1 MNYVQVE
8 SSQIAEVG
16 FGDGVYGP
24 ETLGI
29 KFPPTKKQLAA
40 GEPGSEY
47 HYQNVSGR
55 THQALMAAKSIGS
68 YFGQNIK
75 AHPEQYPFV
84 KVEAE
89 NPTQPPSSP
98 NGGGGVSQ
106 SATSKTSAPVEIG
119 ESLTDS
125 PAPVTSLA
133 VIDTLDNTALFA
145 SGGVTDAQLAAGRE
159 WYLAEAKKYGIE
171 TEEKRTALKRFA
183 RPLQKLRTGI
193 EARAKEFTG
202 ETKRK
207 LAVIDTEKRRLV
219 LLVGGIEDEVLRPLT
234 EWEAEEDAR
243 KTRLASTVTR
253 LSQYGQMPWED
264 FASLESIIA
273 ELEAFDLSTM
283 QEYKVGAESAIA
295 ASLRVL
301 KPELARRM
309 QAEKDAAELA
319 TLRRKQAEREEADRL
334 EEARRNEEARIAEE
348 AAKLAAKQVETA
360 VEQARQETRQEV
372 IAELT
377 GGIEEAPVT
386 GSHSPAAVEAA
397 HQYAAIEVIPT
408 RQQVVN
414 AEVVEALMGCA
425 LTRHEAVTVLNAI
438 AVYRIPHVTIT
449 Y

>member
-1 MNYVQVE
+1 MEYVATETSNQFV
-8 SSQIAEVG
+8 QAG
-16 FGDGVYGP
+16 FGEGTYGP
-24 ETLGI
+24 ETLVI
-29 KFPPTKKQLAA
+29 IFKPAKWQEKKGL
-40 GEPGSEY
+40 PGSTY
-47 HYQNVSGR
+47 HYAVPTNIYQR
-55 THQALMAAKSIGS
+55 MMAAKDIDT
-68 YFGQNIK
+68 YFNDTIK
-75 AHPEQYPFV
+75 AHPEQYPYT
-84 KVEAE
+84 KVEADPHQPRPSNGMSGAKME
-89 NPTQPPSSP
+89 SMPLTQTPTLEATDAPS
-98 NGGGGVSQ
+98 
-106 SATSKTSAPVEIG
+106 
-119 ESLTDS
+119 
-125 PAPVTSLA
+125 PVTSLA
-133 VIDTLDNTALFA
+133 VIDTLENNTLFA
-145 SGGVTDAQLAAGRE
+145 SGGVTDAQIAAGRE
-159 WYLAEAKKYGIE
+159 WYLANAPKGIE

-207 LAVIDTEKRRLV
+207 LAAIDTEKRRLV
-219 LLVGGIEDEVLRPLT
+219 MLVGGIEDEVLRPLT
-234 EWEAEEDAR
+234 EWEQEEEAR
-243 KTRLASTVTR
+243 KVRLASTVTR
-253 LSQYGQMPWED
+253 LSQYGQMHWEG

>member
-1 MNYVQVE
+1 M
-8 SSQIAEVG
+8 
-16 FGDGVYGP
+16 
-24 ETLGI
+24 
-29 KFPPTKKQLAA
+29 
-40 GEPGSEY
+40 
-47 HYQNVSGR
+47 
-55 THQALMAAKSIGS
+55 
-68 YFGQNIK
+68 
-75 AHPEQYPFV
+75 
-84 KVEAE
+84 
-89 NPTQPPSSP
+89 
-98 NGGGGVSQ
+98 
-106 SATSKTSAPVEIG
+106 EIG

-253 LSQYGQMPWED
+253 LSQYGQMHWEG